1 MHVRQSIT
9 AMTALSLSGVLVAAE
24 PPSAAVVTAADI
36 SAAVA
41 QLSHRFTDDEP
52 LRVLEAGPNR
62 LGLFVIGRPKKT
74 DPARVGPDGAVG
86 VTEGLQLDEVSAVLQ
101 MLSGTGEFV
110 VGGQLLHRVPM
121 APDDPDASVLG
132 PGGRGKAIVG
142 GSRRRIG
149 PGDIV
154 IIPAGV
160 AHGFSAIESPVTYLV
175 LRVDSGRAL
184 PLK

>member
-9 AMTALSLSGVLVAAE
+9 AVIALALSGVLAAAE
-24 PPSAAVVTAADI
+24 PPSAAVVTTADI
-36 SAAVA
+36 SAAVG
-41 QLSHRFTDDEP
+41 QLSPRFTDDEP

-62 LGLFVIGRPKKT
+62 LGAFVVGRPKKT
-74 DPARVGPDGAVG
+74 GPARVGPDGAVA

-110 VGGQLLHRVPM
+110 VGGRLVHPARM

-132 PGGRGKAIVG
+132 PGSRGKAIIG

-149 PGDIV
+149 PSDIL

-160 AHGFSAIESPVTYLV
+160 AHGFAAIETPVTYLV
-175 LRVDSGRAL
+175 LRVDSGRSL